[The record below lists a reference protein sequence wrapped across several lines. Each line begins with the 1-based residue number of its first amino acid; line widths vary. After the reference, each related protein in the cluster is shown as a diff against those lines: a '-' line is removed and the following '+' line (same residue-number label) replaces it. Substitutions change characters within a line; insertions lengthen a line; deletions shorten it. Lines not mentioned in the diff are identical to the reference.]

1 MRTTVK
7 AAPIGEGQGPTV
19 LRVEMRRLGRPTL
32 ALSVPLDGTF
42 YADITTRNT
51 TGSAVTKD
59 FLAAFGIYDPATGGF
74 TIKWGHIRT
83 GVGVVTGEAKN
94 TVNCVAALA
103 GTWDALGAIGTYNSA
118 TGAFTIESAVVL
130 EDALTV
136 EKPAPPPPPPP
147 AKGDLRNPSF
157 PSEVGTTESWTGYIY
172 GCNVGGSRG
181 TFRFRV
187 DSSTTGSFGLDP
199 GYCSRCEFSGT
210 GPADFYIYLERYDG
224 RWIVDDSHHVVI
236 KKKVVPTVFA
246 HVVTRWASDCG
257 PGWVNPY
264 EPATYDSASLYVN
277 GTYKGVTPIDIE
289 LDPGT
294 YTFEARKSG
303 FTSCPLTHT
312 LSAGKWHVTTWI
324 KPT

>member
-1 MRTTVK
+1 MIK
-7 AAPIGEGQGPTV
+7 ATPINEGQKPTV
-19 LRVEMRRLGRPTL
+19 LGVEMRRLGIPALT
-32 ALSVPLDGTF
+32 LSVPLDDTF

-59 FLAAFGIYDPATGGF
+59 FLAVFGTYDPATGGF
-74 TIKWGHIRT
+74 TINWSHVRT
-83 GVGVVTGEAKN
+83 GVGVATGEAKN
-94 TVNCVAALA
+94 TVNCTAALA

-136 EKPAPPPPPPP
+136 EKPAPPPPPP
-147 AKGDLRNPSF
+147 AKGELRNPSY
-157 PSEVGTTESWTGYIY
+157 PSEVGATESWTGYIY

-224 RWIVDDSHHVVI
+224 GWIVDDSHRVVI
-236 KKKVVPTVFA
+236 REEIVPPPGEIRVKVSINVAGRVYPFSGVPVYLDGVFA
-246 HVVTRWASDCG
+246 GKADADGLLTITGVSKGTHKVKAA
-257 PGWVNPY
+257 
-264 EPATYDSASLYVN
+264 PAAM
-277 GTYKGVTPIDIE
+277 TPI
-289 LDPGT
+289 T
-294 YTFEARKSG
+294 KS
-303 FTSCPLTHT
+303 
-312 LSAGKWHVTTWI
+312 VTV
-324 KPT
+324 PDGYAEFVFYLY